1 MELETI
7 KKIIKENIRGYTGR
21 MKRIRKAEMYY
32 ANENDIL
39 RRRDP
44 LEEKLKQENPDHPL
58 RNADNRISHPWHWLL
73 VDQKASYTMT
83 VPPTFDAKE
92 KKLNDEITKLL
103 GDSFPKIAKDL
114 AVNASN
120 AGIAWLHV
128 WKDEEYQNFFRYAV
142 VDSKQII
149 PVWSKKL
156 NSQLEG
162 VLRIYDDFNEQGNT
176 IVIYEYWND
185 KECSYYFR
193 EKRNKLED
201 LEEFNVINLYDIGT
215 GESAGTTNI
224 FEHDWGRV
232 PFIPF
237 RNNPSELSD
246 LKKYK
251 KLVDVYD
258 KVFSGFVN
266 DLDDIQ
272 EIIFV
277 LTNYGGQD
285 KKEFLSDLKK
295 YKMVKVEDDG
305 QGAKGGVET
314 LAVEIP
320 IEARSK
326 ILEMTREAIF
336 LQGQGVDPLK
346 NIGQNNSGAALEYM
360 YSLLELK
367 ASMLE
372 TEFRQ
377 GFAELVR
384 MILQYS
390 GADPDVRIEQKWT
403 RTSIKD
409 EAQMADIIQK
419 LAPTTSLE
427 SIAKNNP
434 LVEDWEE
441 ELKALAKEKADAD
454 RMSSDYRSEEELNLE
469 DEEED
474 EDESSI

>member
-1 MELETI
+1 
-7 KKIIKENIRGYTGR
+7 
-21 MKRIRKAEMYY
+21 
-32 ANENDIL
+32 
-39 RRRDP
+39 
-44 LEEKLKQENPDHPL
+44 
-58 RNADNRISHPWHWLL
+58 
-73 VDQKASYTMT
+73 MT
-83 VPPTFDAKE
+83 VPPSFDAK
-92 KKLNDEITKLL
+92 KKSINDEITKLL

-162 VLRIYDDFNEQGNT
+162 VLRIYEDYNDDGDIIT
-176 IVIYEYWND
+176 IYEYWND
-185 KECSYYFR
+185 KECSYYS
-193 EKRNKLED
+193 KLKSKTFDD
-201 LEEFNVINLYDIGT
+201 LQEYNIVPLIDVGT
-215 GESAGTTNI
+215 NEQDGTTNVYQ
-224 FEHDWGRV
+224 HDWGRV

-237 RNNPSELSD
+237 RNNPSELPD
-246 LKKYK
+246 LRKYK
-251 KLVDVYD
+251 RLIDVYD
-258 KVFSGFVN
+258 KVFAGFVN

-314 LAVEIP
+314 LAIEIP
-320 IEARSK
+320 VEARSK
-326 ILEMTREAIF
+326 ILDMTREAIF
-336 LQGQGVDPLK
+336 LHGQGVDPLK

-390 GADPDVRIEQKWT
+390 GADPDIRIEQKWT

-409 EAQMADIIQK
+409 DAKIAEIIQK
-419 LAPTTSLE
+419 VAPNTSLE

-441 ELKALAKEKADAD
+441 ELKSLAKEKADDD
-454 RMSSDYRSEEELNLE
+454 RMTGDYRSVKESDFE

-474 EDESSI
+474 ENE